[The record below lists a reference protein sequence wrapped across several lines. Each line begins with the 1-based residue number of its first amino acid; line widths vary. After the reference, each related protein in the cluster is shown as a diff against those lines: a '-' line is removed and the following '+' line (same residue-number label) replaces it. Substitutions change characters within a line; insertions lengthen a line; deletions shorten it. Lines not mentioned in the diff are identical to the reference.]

1 MSDIEKIDKN
11 FKVETK
17 IQKDDI
23 KFFDPME
30 KPFKIYGVFKEN
42 GRFRRIPKKI
52 AESVSE
58 GVFNLN
64 NRTAGGRVKFK
75 TDSDYVAVN
84 VKYNHIGKMPHFPIT
99 GSVGLDLYD
108 GTEYIGTFIPP
119 FDVEDSFESVLD
131 FKDKKMH
138 DVTINFPTY
147 SGVDEIYVGISENAK
162 ILEFNPYKKEKPIV
176 YYGSSITQGG
186 CVSRPGNSYQAII
199 ERRFDLDYIN
209 LGFAGNARGEDEIA
223 DYIKNLDME
232 IFVYDY
238 DHNAPTVE
246 HLEKTHQRMFNKIR
260 EKNPLLPIIMM
271 TRPQYK
277 PTERAQKMKAVI
289 KKTYDEAIKNGD
301 KNVYLID
308 GSDLMKIAEYNGTVD
323 GCHPN
328 DLGFYSMA
336 KAVGDVIEKILNK

>member
-277 PTERAQKMKAVI
+277 PTERAQKMKVVI
-289 KKTYDEAIKNGD
+289 KKTFDEAIKNGD